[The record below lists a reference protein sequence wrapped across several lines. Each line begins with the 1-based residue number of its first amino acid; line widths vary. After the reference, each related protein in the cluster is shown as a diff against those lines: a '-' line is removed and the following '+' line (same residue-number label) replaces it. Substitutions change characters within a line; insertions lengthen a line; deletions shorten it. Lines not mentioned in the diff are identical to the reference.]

1 MLTTFQMLDFGIQE
15 RWPARHCA
23 RKWQEMET
31 TAATTATIGYT
42 PATAHGAQYSSPVES
57 ATHFAFLPMQ

>member
-1 MLTTFQMLDFGIQE
+1 MLDFGLQE

-31 TAATTATIGYT
+31 AAANNAAAMAFTPVTTM
-42 PATAHGAQYSSPVES
+42 PAQFSSPMDTVPG
-57 ATHFAFLPMQ
+57 FAYMPNLPMQ

>member
-1 MLTTFQMLDFGIQE
+1 MLDFGLQE

-31 TAATTATIGYT
+31 AAAATNAAAMGFT
-42 PATAHGAQYSSPVES
+42 PATTLPAQFSSPLDTVPS
-57 ATHFAFLPMQ
+57 YGYMPMH

>member
-1 MLTTFQMLDFGIQE
+1 MLDFGLQE

-31 TAATTATIGYT
+31 AAVATSAAAMGFT
-42 PATAHGAQYSSPVES
+42 PATSLPPQFSSPLVDS
-57 ATHFAFLPMQ
+57 AHNFAYLPMH

>member
-1 MLTTFQMLDFGIQE
+1 MLDFGLQE

-31 TAATTATIGYT
+31 AAAAATNAAALGFT
-42 PATAHGAQYSSPVES
+42 PATSLPPQFSSPLDAVQN
-57 ATHFAFLPMQ
+57 FAYIPMH

>member
-1 MLTTFQMLDFGIQE
+1 MIDFGINE

-31 TAATTATIGYT
+31 TSAMQAATTGGMT
-42 PATAHGAQYSSPVES
+42 PGMSQFTTSPVE
-57 ATHFAFLPMQ
+57 TPMQFAFMPIQ

>member
-1 MLTTFQMLDFGIQE
+1 MLDFGIQE

-31 TAATTATIGYT
+31 AAAAATTATVMGFT
-42 PATAHGAQYSSPVES
+42 PATALPAQFSSPIES
-57 ATHFAFLPMQ
+57 MPNFAFMQ